1 MTKQTILGVAVLAAT
16 LLFAG
21 SAVAQGRSQD
31 ELKANKAEKLKK
43 EFVTAAPWLT
53 DYDKAR
59 EEAKK
64 SDKLIFAYFTRS
76 YAP

>member
-1 MTKQTILGVAVLAAT
+1 MTKQTILGVATLAAT
-16 LLFAG
+16 LLFAA
-21 SAVAQGRSQD
+21 SAVAQGPSQD
-31 ELKANKAEKLKK
+31 QLKANKAEKLKK
-43 EFVTAAPWLT
+43 EFATAAPWIT

-64 SDKLIFAYFTRS
+64 SDRLIFAYFTRS